1 MGDFMNKIQG
11 IEILA
16 NTKYLSLYDL
26 KYKNKNG
33 KDSNW
38 TVASRKSINDLND
51 IYLNNKNDKVDAVV
65 LVPYHIKE
73 KKLVMIKQFR
83 VPINNYVY
91 ELPAGLI
98 DNNED
103 IENAVKRELKE
114 ETGLDV
120 LEIIKSKEKLYLSPG
135 MSDESV
141 SLVYCL
147 CQGNTSK
154 DYLEEEEDIETVLLD
169 KEEAKK
175 ILQSNV
181 ALDIKAYIILNM
193 FINSEENL
201 FGKEIFK

>member
-120 LEIIKSKEKLYLSPG
+120 LEIIKSKEKVYLSPG

>member
-154 DYLEEEEDIETVLLD
+154 DYLEEEVDIETVLLD

-193 FINSEENL
+193 FINSGENL

>member
-1 MGDFMNKIQG
+1 M
-11 IEILA
+11 
-16 NTKYLSLYDL
+16 
-26 KYKNKNG
+26 
-33 KDSNW
+33 
-38 TVASRKSINDLND
+38 
-51 IYLNNKNDKVDAVV
+51 NNKNDKVDAVV

-193 FINSEENL
+193 FINSGENL

>member
-38 TVASRKSINDLND
+38 TVASRKSINDLDD

-154 DYLEEEEDIETVLLD
+154 DYLEEEEDIETFLLD

-193 FINSEENL
+193 FINSGENL

>member
-193 FINSEENL
+193 FINSGENL

>member
-154 DYLEEEEDIETVLLD
+154 DYLEEEEDIETFLLD

-193 FINSEENL
+193 FINSGENL

>member
-103 IENAVKRELKE
+103 IENAVKMELKE

-193 FINSEENL
+193 FINSGENL

>member
-175 ILQSNV
+175 ILQSSV

-193 FINSEENL
+193 FINSGENL

>member
-103 IENAVKRELKE
+103 IENAVKMELKE

>member
-11 IEILA
+11 IGILA

-193 FINSEENL
+193 FINSGENL

>member
-51 IYLNNKNDKVDAVV
+51 IYSNNKNDKVDAVV

-103 IENAVKRELKE
+103 IENAVKMELKE

>member
-11 IEILA
+11 IDILA

-103 IENAVKRELKE
+103 IENAVKMELKE

>member
-181 ALDIKAYIILNM
+181 ALDIKAYRSLDR
-193 FINSEENL
+193 FRNSGENL

>member
-1 MGDFMNKIQG
+1 
-11 IEILA
+11 
-16 NTKYLSLYDL
+16 
-26 KYKNKNG
+26 
-33 KDSNW
+33 
-38 TVASRKSINDLND
+38 
-51 IYLNNKNDKVDAVV
+51 
-65 LVPYHIKE
+65 
-73 KKLVMIKQFR
+73 
-83 VPINNYVY
+83 
-91 ELPAGLI
+91 
-98 DNNED
+98 
-103 IENAVKRELKE
+103 
-114 ETGLDV
+114 
-120 LEIIKSKEKLYLSPG
+120 

-193 FINSEENL
+193 FINSGENL

>member
-1 MGDFMNKIQG
+1 MNKIQG

-193 FINSEENL
+193 FINSGENL
-201 FGKEIFK
+201 FGKEIFKWN